1 MGARR
6 LIDKIVVYELDVI
19 DLKSARASVQI
30 KDEWLEILFYTI
42 DNYNDLQIRVSFDQ
56 TAFMKLDSSSA
67 VQLYKDILNNL
78 HDQYEELYKKFLE
91 EIWKWYFNYL
101 KTELPV
107 FIYKNDDGIELEIL
121 SVKNG
126 YSSRP
131 LIRKNEVFMARF
143 ANVVEVNFTKNFIP
157 LQCYLLEPITKS
169 LTGGSIKETYKGA
182 KSREVRSI
190 TPLDLLSDSYIAIE
204 RELEGVDD

>member
-1 MGARR
+1 MNYEYISQSPREDDKYGV
-6 LIDKIVVYELDVI
+6 IFNYKCDKIIFVI
-19 DLKSARASVQI
+19 SA
-30 KDEWLEILFYTI
+30 
-42 DNYNDLQIRVSFDQ
+42 
-56 TAFMKLDSSSA
+56 
-67 VQLYKDILNNL
+67 
-78 HDQYEELYKKFLE
+78 
-91 EIWKWYFNYL
+91 
-101 KTELPV
+101 
-107 FIYKNDDGIELEIL
+107 YKNDNGTELEIL
-121 SVKNG
+121 SVKDG

-131 LIRKNEVFMARF
+131 LIRKNEAFMARF
-143 ANVVEVNFTKNFIP
+143 ANVIKVNFTKNFTP